1 VARGARRRAYGG
13 RGGLSGMRAARIAAP
28 ETVEIA
34 DVPTP
39 DPGPGQ
45 VLVQIEGCGVC
56 GSDVP
61 VWQGRPWFD
70 YPRDAGAPGHEGWGR
85 VAALGEGANGVAVGD
100 RVAAMAFA
108 SDAEYD
114 VADANAVVRLQDELD
129 GKPFPGEA
137 LGCTINVAR
146 RSDLRGGSTVAVVG
160 AGFLGAL
167 LVQIASRA
175 GARVIAISRRPY
187 AREVASTMGADEVLP
202 LDDDALARVD
212 ELTDGEL
219 CDRVLEV
226 TGKQEPLD
234 LAAKLTRVRG
244 RLVIAGFHQDGP
256 RQVDMQMWNWR
267 GLDVINAHER
277 DPAVYVRGMR
287 EAAEAVASG
296 RLDPSPLYTH
306 EFPLDRIGEAFATAS
321 ERPEGFL
328 KAVVRP

>member
-1 VARGARRRAYGG
+1 
-13 RGGLSGMRAARIAAP
+13 MRAARIAAP
-28 ETVEIA
+28 ETVEIE

-45 VLVQIEGCGVC
+45 VLVKIEGCGVC
-56 GSDVP
+56 GSDLP
-61 VWQGRPWFD
+61 VWQGRPWFE

-85 VAALGEGANGVAVGD
+85 VAALGDGANGVSVGD

-114 VADANAVVRLQDELD
+114 VADAHAVVRLPDELD
-129 GKPFPGEA
+129 GRPFPGEA
-137 LGCTINVAR
+137 LGCTINVAH
-146 RSDLRGGSTVAVVG
+146 RSDLREGSTVAVVG

-167 LVQIASRA
+167 LVQIAKRA

-187 AREVASTMGADEVLP
+187 AREVATAMGADEALP
-202 LDDDALARVD
+202 LDDDTLDRVE

-277 DPAVYVRGMR
+277 DPAIYVRGMR
-287 EAAEAVASG
+287 EAAGAVASG

-328 KAVVRP
+328 KALVRP